1 VDWTDPAEDE
11 RDALLAQ
18 QAAAGDREALTELL
32 SRHQGWIFGVALRMT
47 REVATAQDLA
57 QDALLRVV
65 TRIAQ
70 FEGRSGFR
78 SWAYRIVLHTMLNS
92 RRARALERAT
102 TFAEY
107 GDFLESLGDSE
118 PSPEQAYAVEETQIR
133 CTLGML
139 LCLEPEQ
146 RLALILG
153 GVLGIPSPVAADL
166 LGWSAASFRKRLER
180 ARRDLSSFME
190 SRCGLVRPDNPCRC
204 PKKTRGLIE
213 RGMVDPERLQFA
225 GPEVQR
231 FHQEAPSRSSAF
243 LAWADDASLQVLRAQ
258 RLPQGPDLA
267 QMLASLLADSGF
279 PLPTSAET

>member
-1 VDWTDPAEDE
+1 MEWTEEEDQ

-32 SRHQGWIFGVALRMT
+32 SRHQGWVFGVALRMT

-78 SWAYRIVLHTMLNS
+78 SWAYRIVLHTMLNGRRS
-92 RRARALERAT
+92 RAIERT
-102 TFAEY
+102 SSFVEY
-107 GDFLESLGDSE
+107 GDFLQSLGDGE
-118 PSPEQAYAVEETQIR
+118 HSPEQAYLVEETQIR

-153 GVLGIPSPVAADL
+153 GVLGLPSPVAADL
-166 LGWSAASFRKRLER
+166 LGWSAVSFRKRLER

-204 PKKTRGLIE
+204 PKKTRGLVE
-213 RGMVDPERLQFA
+213 RGLVDPDRLQFA

-231 FHQEAPSRSSAF
+231 LQQEAPSRSSAF

-258 RLPQGPDLA
+258 QLPRGPDFA
-267 QMLASLLADSGF
+267 QALSTLLADSGY
-279 PLPTSAET
+279 PLPTSAES